1 MTARR
6 IFVRAVLFFWSLNVS
21 IVIGQ
26 ESYISPL
33 QSKIEAMQD
42 QLNAVMSAFPTA
54 GSTPVAHVYGQ
65 FSGKYT
71 SSLLKPWK
79 SHGSLSQPSFLA
91 GGMTFVDDGIVVPFT
106 GLYYVYGQLQ
116 LDPHSGDTT
125 SGCQF
130 YLDPGSSRDIW
141 AWTISK
147 TKTGSEDHTKYTGAI
162 RLLNQGDV
170 IRMYVYYCTLDYSH
184 LGETFLGAFFV
195 SFNFLDNDG
204 PPVTNSFYSYS
215 SGSRSNGSV
224 FSWHNHVL
232 SHGGASSSY
241 RGLNIPKRGL
251 YFVFGQQTLDPQSS
265 NEDCGFWLQQDN
277 SNSRLASTYIR
288 SFEANYD
295 DRTEYTGLAAN
306 LSAGQ
311 YLRMHAW
318 FGCYFTSSTWNYI
331 GAFYLPFQNGPTVH
345 LIGNLSGTYIKGTT
359 LTGGWSPTMMNGNMK
374 LDRNGFIVPTDG
386 IYYIY
391 AQIHMT
397 PTTSS
402 MKHCAYELRS
412 TSSSGPSVIATGVSF
427 VPSPAKRDK
436 VVYTGAATRLS
447 AGSVVYVRMRGTC
460 LLRYIGGKEQFLGG
474 FYLGH
479 SSGYSL

>member
-1 MTARR
+1 
-6 IFVRAVLFFWSLNVS
+6 
-21 IVIGQ
+21 
-26 ESYISPL
+26 
-33 QSKIEAMQD
+33 
-42 QLNAVMSAFPTA
+42 MSAFPTA

-71 SSLLKPWK
+71 CNYESGCLHCCNFFCVAASLLKPWK

-215 SGSRSNGSV
+215 SGSRSNGKP
-224 FSWHNHVL
+224 
-232 SHGGASSSY
+232 Y
-241 RGLNIPKRGL
+241 R
-251 YFVFGQQTLDPQSS
+251 
-265 NEDCGFWLQQDN
+265 
-277 SNSRLASTYIR
+277 
-288 SFEANYD
+288 
-295 DRTEYTGLAAN
+295 
-306 LSAGQ
+306 
-311 YLRMHAW
+311 H
-318 FGCYFTSSTWNYI
+318 
-331 GAFYLPFQNGPTVH
+331 
-345 LIGNLSGTYIKGTT
+345 
-359 LTGGWSPTMMNGNMK
+359 
-374 LDRNGFIVPTDG
+374 LDRNGFSS
-386 IYYIY
+386 
-391 AQIHMT
+391 IH
-397 PTTSS
+397 
-402 MKHCAYELRS
+402 LRF
-412 TSSSGPSVIATGVSF
+412 G
-427 VPSPAKRDK
+427 
-436 VVYTGAATRLS
+436 
-447 AGSVVYVRMRGTC
+447 
-460 LLRYIGGKEQFLGG
+460 LLMA
-474 FYLGH
+474 
-479 SSGYSL
+479 